1 MTRSLPHWLI
11 YSVPLLA
18 VLGLRLGGLW
28 PLLAAA
34 YVFVLIPV
42 LEPLLGRNTSNE
54 GADGPAR
61 RWAFDLPLLVWVPA
75 QLALLGWAI
84 LRLGHSPPSS
94 VAFWAGAAAVGLV
107 TGGIGITVAHEW
119 MHRSTRWERALA
131 EILLVS
137 VSYPHFSIEHVFGHH
152 KNVATPLDPASSRRG
167 ESVYAFLPRTLRGS
181 LRSAWAIERARRE
194 RLGIAWFSLRNAF
207 LRYALELGLVL
218 ALVTYAAGPLG
229 LLFFAAQSVVAVLLL
244 ETINYVEHYGLSRH
258 QLEPGKYERVRPWH
272 SWNASQRLT
281 NWLLLNL
288 QRHSD
293 HHYLAS
299 RPYHQLRHYEEV
311 PQLPAGY
318 AAMIWL
324 ALIPPLWRWVM
335 DPRVEQLRL
344 HPPSIAE
351 PSSAQES
358 HPSAMPS

>member
-1 MTRSLPHWLI
+1 MAWGIARSLPYWLI

-18 VLGLRLGGLW
+18 MAGLTLGGPW
-28 PLLAAA
+28 PLLPVA
-34 YVFVLIPV
+34 YVFLLIPL
-42 LEPLLGRNTSNE
+42 LEPLFGRNASND
-54 GADGPAR
+54 GASGPAR
-61 RWAFDLPLLVWVPA
+61 RWAFDLPLILWVPA
-75 QLALLGWAI
+75 QLALLSWAI
-84 LRLGHSPPSS
+84 LRLGHTPLSAG
-94 VAFWAGAAAVGLV
+94 AFLASAAAVGLV

-119 MHRSTRWERALA
+119 MHRSTRWERGLA

-137 VSYPHFSIEHVFGHH
+137 VTYPHFSIEHVFGHH

-167 ESVYAFLPRTLRGS
+167 ESVYAFLPRTLLGS
-181 LRSAWAIERARRE
+181 LQSAWAIERARRQ
-194 RLGIAWFSLRNAF
+194 RLGIGWFSLRNAF

-218 ALVTYAAGPLG
+218 ALVAYAGGPLG
-229 LLFFAAQSVVAVLLL
+229 LLFFAAQSAVAVLLL
-244 ETINYVEHYGLSRH
+244 ETINYVEHYGLSRRE
-258 QLEPGKYERVRPWH
+258 LEPGKYERVRPWH

-324 ALIPPLWRWVM
+324 ALIPPLWRRVM
-335 DPRVEQLRL
+335 DPRVEQLDPVSRGL
-344 HPPSIAE
+344 DA
-351 PSSAQES
+351 A
-358 HPSAMPS
+358 AAG

>member
-1 MTRSLPHWLI
+1 MRSLPHWLI

-18 VLGLRLGGLW
+18 VLGLTMGGLW

-34 YVFVLIPV
+34 YVFVLIPL
-42 LEPLLGRNTSNE
+42 LEPLFGRNISND
-54 GADGPAR
+54 GAEGPAR

-75 QLALLGWAI
+75 QLALLSWAL
-84 LRLGHSPPSS
+84 LRLGQAPSS
-94 VAFWAGAAAVGLV
+94 MLGFLASAAAVGLV
-107 TGGIGITVAHEW
+107 TGGIGITVSHEW

-137 VSYPHFSIEHVFGHH
+137 VCYPHFSIEHVFGHH
-152 KNVATPLDPASSRRG
+152 KNVATPLDPATSRRG
-167 ESVYAFLPRTLRGS
+167 ESVYAFLPRTLLGS
-181 LRSAWAIERARRE
+181 LESAWAIERARRQ
-194 RLGIAWFSLRNAF
+194 RLGIGWFSLRNAF
-207 LRYALELGLVL
+207 FRYALELGLVL
-218 ALVTYAAGPLG
+218 ALVSYAAGPLG
-229 LLFFAAQSVVAVLLL
+229 LLFFAVQSAAAVLLL
-244 ETINYVEHYGLSRH
+244 ETINYVEHYGLRR
-258 QLEPGKYERVRPWH
+258 QELEPGKYERVRPWH

-324 ALIPPLWRWVM
+324 ALIPPLWRRVM
-335 DPRVEQLRL
+335 DPRVEQVRL
-344 HPPSIAE
+344 NPPCIAGQ
-351 PSSAQES
+351 SSAQDS
-358 HPSAMPS
+358 HPSAIPS